1 MKTVAIAPPCNT
13 QLQIMQYQ
21 LQIMQQLNYKHP
33 TLLHSSTPPFLIT
46 TSIHCSHNIL
56 HSFSQ
61 PPTSSIPSYTK
72 NRALVS
78 PGPKHKHDSKKLKW
92 RLNPFLLSHFIP
104 HTLDEYEP
112 KKKVKIES
120 TYKETKVSPGPK
132 HKHDSKTLDNISL
145 IYAQRNM
152 DLVDIR

>member
-1 MKTVAIAPPCNT
+1 MLMFEWFENLYLKSYGRLVMKI
-13 QLQIMQYQ
+13 
-21 LQIMQQLNYKHP
+21 
-33 TLLHSSTPPFLIT
+33 
-46 TSIHCSHNIL
+46 
-56 HSFSQ
+56 
-61 PPTSSIPSYTK
+61 
-72 NRALVS
+72 
-78 PGPKHKHDSKKLKW
+78 
-92 RLNPFLLSHFIP
+92 LSHFIP
-104 HTLDEYEP
+104 HTLDEYELDEDPNALIFISTLEDGRLGARIFRPPNPLTEP